1 MKRELKGRQK
11 RLGESRGPCF
21 SRQKSNRSERLGV
34 KGSDVI
40 NDSTMQ
46 DARETH
52 LTETCHV
59 IDNGSDAVG
68 IPSFLGEW
76 TPEKF
81 QSDFANVS
89 LIISKGQGNP
99 ETLMA
104 SQKRIFFLFQSKRD
118 AVSKELGLSK
128 GSMLLKKS
136 WPAPDIIGTGKVI

>member
-1 MKRELKGRQK
+1 M
-11 RLGESRGPCF
+11 
-21 SRQKSNRSERLGV
+21 
-34 KGSDVI
+34 DVI

-68 IPSFLGEW
+68 IPSFSGEW

-81 QSDFANVS
+81 QSDFANAS
-89 LIISKGQGNP
+89 LIINYQQRAGEFRDVNGVS
-99 ETLMA
+99 
-104 SQKRIFFLFQSKRD
+104 KRIFFLFQSKCD

-136 WPAPDIIGTGKVI
+136 WPAPDNIGTGKIR